1 MGMRDEEIIQ
11 LLLDKFPGK
20 RISCAEARELAAGLK
35 MELSRMG
42 ALCDQAGIK
51 ISACELGCF

>member
-1 MGMRDEEIIQ
+1 MEDVKIVE

-20 RISCAEARELAAGLK
+20 RISCAEARELAAELQI
-35 MELSRMG
+35 ELSRMG

>member
-1 MGMRDEEIIQ
+1 MEDEKIVE
-11 LLLDKFPGK
+11 LLLDRFPGK
-20 RISCAEARELAAGLK
+20 RISCAEARELAAELQI
-35 MELSRMG
+35 ELSRMG